1 MKDNFE
7 NNIKES
13 LNGFEVPYDATAW
26 TAMSKRLDQT
36 MPVSGNSNLKW
47 YLSGAATV
55 AVIVTTALLWPSN
68 DVAKPQQ
75 TTISTTEKVVD
86 SNKQVHTS
94 KGTSSVSEIKHT
106 DSKTEIAQT
115 TVKQDNGAVS
125 DNPMNNLF
133 DGPISY
139 VQLANT
145 SNILNEDEPV
155 NSIFTPIIEQ
165 IVPSVPSIANICLNE
180 TITINNPN
188 KQELTVV
195 GPNGITTIKGNSS
208 LQFTPDS
215 EGIYNLGFMVNGI
228 FNSKESFVVKPLPKV
243 DFTIDETYHYENGV
257 PSINLATN
265 SQGVAHVWNF
275 EGQNGSTTG
284 TEAKAHF
291 FYKGEY
297 DITLT
302 VTGSNSCKSS
312 VAKSV
317 QIEETYN
324 LLAVNGF
331 DPMSSDNRI
340 NNFIPRGL
348 VERSADFRMIIID
361 PTDGAIIF
369 ETNDVSNPWR
379 GLDKRNGQMVSAN
392 KAFIWKVTL
401 NNPLKGEN
409 PEYKGTIVR
418 L

>member
-13 LNGFEVPYDATAW
+13 LNGFEVPHDAAAW
-26 TAMSKRLDQT
+26 SAMSKLLDQT
-36 MPVSGNSNLKW
+36 MPTSGGSNLKW
-47 YLSGAATV
+47 YLGGAATV
-55 AVIVTTALLWPSN
+55 AVIVTTVLLWPSA
-68 DVAKPQQ
+68 DVEKSQHI
-75 TTISTTEKVVD
+75 TSTSTEKVKETED
-86 SNKQVHTS
+86 QVHTS
-94 KGTSSVSEIKHT
+94 KGTSSH
-106 DSKTEIAQT
+106 T
-115 TVKQDNGAVS
+115 TVQDASIIEAPVKNTTNGTSNPVS
-125 DNPMNNLF
+125 FDPAPNIFDNPM
-133 DGPISY
+133 DYIK
-139 VQLANT
+139 VKDNT
-145 SNILNEDEPV
+145 FMKEDEPA
-155 NSIFTPIIEQ
+155 NSIFDPIIEM
-165 IVPSVPSIANICLNE
+165 VAPSVPSVANICLNE
-180 TITINNPN
+180 TTTINNTN

-228 FNSKESFVVKPLPKV
+228 FNSKESFVVKPLPKA
-243 DFTIDETYHYENGV
+243 DFTIDETYNYENGV
-257 PSINLATN
+257 PSINLSTN
-265 SQGVAHVWNF
+265 SQGVAHSWAF
-275 EGQNGSTTG
+275 EGQNGTTSG
-284 TEAKAHF
+284 TETKAHF

-297 DITLT
+297 DIALT
-302 VTGSNSCKSS
+302 VTGSNSCKTTIT
-312 VAKSV
+312 KSV

-324 LLAVNGF
+324 LMAVNGF

-340 NNFIPRGL
+340 NSFIPRGL

-369 ETNDVSNPWR
+369 ETSDVSNPWR

-392 KAFIWKVTL
+392 KAYIWKVTL

>member
-13 LNGFEVPYDATAW
+13 LNGFEVPYDAAAW
-26 TAMSKRLDQT
+26 SAMSKRLDQT
-36 MPVSGNSNLKW
+36 MPTSGGSNLKW
-47 YLSGAATV
+47 YLGGAATV
-55 AVIVTTALLWPSN
+55 AVIVTTALLWPST
-68 DVAKPQQ
+68 DVEKSQHI
-75 TTISTTEKVVD
+75 TSTPTEKVKETED
-86 SNKQVHTS
+86 EVHTS
-94 KGTSSVSEIKHT
+94 KGTSSHTTIQDASSIKAPE
-106 DSKTEIAQT
+106 K
-115 TVKQDNGAVS
+115 
-125 DNPMNNLF
+125 
-133 DGPISY
+133 
-139 VQLANT
+139 NT
-145 SNILNEDEPV
+145 SNGTSNPVSFDSAPNIFDNPIDYIKTKENTYMNEDEPV
-155 NSIFTPIIEQ
+155 NSIFDPIIEMVAPT
-165 IVPSVPSIANICLNE
+165 VPSVPNICLNE
-180 TITINNPN
+180 TTTINNPN

-228 FNSKESFVVKPLPKV
+228 FNSKESFVVKPLPKA
-243 DFTIDETYHYENGV
+243 DFTIDETYNYENGV
-257 PSINLATN
+257 PSMNLATN
-265 SQGVAHVWNF
+265 SQGVSHVWNF
-275 EGQNGSTTG
+275 EGQNGTTSG
-284 TEAKAHF
+284 TETKAHF

-297 DITLT
+297 DIALT
-302 VTGSNSCKSS
+302 VTGSNSCKSTVS
-312 VAKSV
+312 KSV
-317 QIEETYN
+317 QIDETYN

-340 NNFIPRGL
+340 NSFIPRGL

-369 ETNDVSNPWR
+369 ETSDVSNPWR

-392 KAFIWKVTL
+392 KAYIWIATL

>member
-13 LNGFEVPYDATAW
+13 LNGFEVPYDAAAW
-26 TAMSKRLDQT
+26 SAMSKRLDQT
-36 MPVSGNSNLKW
+36 MPTSGGSNLKW
-47 YLSGAATV
+47 YLGGAATV
-55 AVIVTTALLWPSN
+55 AVIVTTALLWPST
-68 DVAKPQQ
+68 DVEKSQHI
-75 TTISTTEKVVD
+75 TSTSTEKVKETED
-86 SNKQVHTS
+86 QVHTS
-94 KGTSSVSEIKHT
+94 KGTSSH
-106 DSKTEIAQT
+106 T
-115 TVKQDNGAVS
+115 TVQDASLTEAPVKNTYNGTNNPVS
-125 DNPMNNLF
+125 FDPAPNIFDNPMDYINVK
-133 DGPISY
+133 D
-139 VQLANT
+139 NT
-145 SNILNEDEPV
+145 FMKEDEPT
-155 NSIFTPIIEQ
+155 NSIFDPIIEM
-165 IVPSVPSIANICLNE
+165 VAPSVPSVANICLNE
-180 TITINNPN
+180 TTTINNSN

-228 FNSKESFVVKPLPKV
+228 FNSKESFVVKPLPKA
-243 DFTIDETYHYENGV
+243 DFTIDETYNYENGV
-257 PSINLATN
+257 PSINLSTN
-265 SQGVAHVWNF
+265 SQGVAHSWAF
-275 EGQNGSTTG
+275 EGQNGTSSG
-284 TEAKAHF
+284 TETKAHF

-302 VTGSNSCKSS
+302 VTGSNSCKST
-312 VAKSV
+312 ATKSV
-317 QIEETYN
+317 QIDETYN
-324 LLAVNGF
+324 LMAVNGF

-340 NNFIPRGL
+340 NSFIPRGL

-369 ETNDVSNPWR
+369 ETSDVSNPWR

-392 KAFIWKVTL
+392 KAYIWKVTL

>member
-26 TAMSKRLDQT
+26 TAISKRLDQT

-47 YLSGAATV
+47 YLGGAATV
-55 AVIVTTALLWPSN
+55 AVIVTTALLWPST
-68 DVAKPQQ
+68 DVEKLQHI
-75 TTISTTEKVVD
+75 TSTSTEKVKETED
-86 SNKQVHTS
+86 QVHTS
-94 KGTSSVSEIKHT
+94 KGTSSHT
-106 DSKTEIAQT
+106 TI
-115 TVKQDNGAVS
+115 QDAS
-125 DNPMNNLF
+125 SIEAPEK
-133 DGPISY
+133 
-139 VQLANT
+139 NT
-145 SNILNEDEPV
+145 SNGTSNPVSFDPAPNIFDNPIDYIKTKENTYMNEDEPV
-155 NSIFTPIIEQ
+155 NSIFDPIIEMVAPT
-165 IVPSVPSIANICLNE
+165 VPSVANICLNE
-180 TITINNPN
+180 STTINNPN

-208 LQFTPDS
+208 LQYTPDS

-275 EGQNGSTTG
+275 EGQNGTTTG

-331 DPMSSDNRI
+331 DPMSGDNRI
-340 NNFIPRGL
+340 NSFIPRGL

-401 NNPLKGEN
+401 NNPMKGEN

>member
-13 LNGFEVPYDATAW
+13 LNGFEVPYDAAAW
-26 TAMSKRLDQT
+26 SAMSKRLDQT
-36 MPVSGNSNLKW
+36 MPTSGGSNLKW
-47 YLSGAATV
+47 YLGGAATV
-55 AVIVTTALLWPSN
+55 AVIVTTVLLWPSA
-68 DVAKPQQ
+68 DVEKSQHI
-75 TTISTTEKVVD
+75 TSTSTEKVKETED
-86 SNKQVHTS
+86 QVHTS
-94 KGTSSVSEIKHT
+94 KGTSSHSTVQDASITVAPVKNTTNGTSNPVSFDPAPNIF
-106 DSKTEIAQT
+106 
-115 TVKQDNGAVS
+115 
-125 DNPMNNLF
+125 DNPI
-133 DGPISY
+133 DYIK
-139 VQLANT
+139 VKDNT
-145 SNILNEDEPV
+145 FMKEDEPA
-155 NSIFTPIIEQ
+155 NSIFDPIIEM
-165 IVPSVPSIANICLNE
+165 VAPSVPSVANICLNE
-180 TITINNPN
+180 TTTINNTN

-228 FNSKESFVVKPLPKV
+228 FNSKESFVVKPLPKA
-243 DFTIDETYHYENGV
+243 DFTIDETYNYENGV
-257 PSINLATN
+257 PSMNLSTN
-265 SQGVAHVWNF
+265 SQGVAHTWAF
-275 EGQNGSTTG
+275 EGQNGTTSG
-284 TEAKAHF
+284 TETKAHF

-302 VTGSNSCKSS
+302 VTGSNSCKTT
-312 VAKSV
+312 ATKSV
-317 QIEETYN
+317 QIDETYN

-340 NNFIPRGL
+340 NSFIPRGL

-369 ETNDVSNPWR
+369 ETSDVSNPWR

-392 KAFIWKVTL
+392 KAYIWKVTL

>member
-13 LNGFEVPYDATAW
+13 LNGFEVPYDAAAW
-26 TAMSKRLDQT
+26 SAMSKRLDQT
-36 MPVSGNSNLKW
+36 MPTSGGSNLKW
-47 YLSGAATV
+47 YLGGAATV
-55 AVIVTTALLWPSN
+55 AVIVTTALLWPST
-68 DVAKPQQ
+68 DVEKSQHI
-75 TTISTTEKVVD
+75 TSTSTEKVKETKD
-86 SNKQVHTS
+86 QVHTS
-94 KGTSSVSEIKHT
+94 KGTSSQSSVQDASITEAPVKNTTNGTSNPVSFDPAPNIF
-106 DSKTEIAQT
+106 
-115 TVKQDNGAVS
+115 
-125 DNPMNNLF
+125 DNPI
-133 DGPISY
+133 DYIK
-139 VQLANT
+139 VKDNT
-145 SNILNEDEPV
+145 FMKEDEPA
-155 NSIFTPIIEQ
+155 NSIFDPIIE
-165 IVPSVPSIANICLNE
+165 IVAPSVPSVANICLNE
-180 TITINNPN
+180 TTTINNTN

-228 FNSKESFVVKPLPKV
+228 FNSKESFVVKPLPKA
-243 DFTIDETYHYENGV
+243 DFTIDETYNYENGV
-257 PSINLATN
+257 PSINLSTN
-265 SQGVAHVWNF
+265 SQGVAHTWAY
-275 EGQNGSTTG
+275 EGQNGTTSG
-284 TEAKAHF
+284 TETKAHF

-297 DITLT
+297 DIALT
-302 VTGSNSCKSS
+302 VTGSNSCKTT
-312 VAKSV
+312 ATKSV
-317 QIEETYN
+317 QIDETYN

-340 NNFIPRGL
+340 NSFIPRGL

-369 ETNDVSNPWR
+369 ETSDVSNPWR

-392 KAFIWKVTL
+392 KAYIWKVTL

>member
-13 LNGFEVPYDATAW
+13 LNGFEVPYDAAAW
-26 TAMSKRLDQT
+26 SAMSKRLDQT
-36 MPVSGNSNLKW
+36 MPTSGGSNLKW
-47 YLSGAATV
+47 YLGGAATV
-55 AVIVTTALLWPSN
+55 AVIVTTALLWPST
-68 DVAKPQQ
+68 DVEKSQHI
-75 TTISTTEKVVD
+75 TSTSTEKVKETED
-86 SNKQVHTS
+86 QVHTS
-94 KGTSSVSEIKHT
+94 KGTSSH
-106 DSKTEIAQT
+106 T
-115 TVKQDNGAVS
+115 TVQDASITEVPVKNSSNGTSNPVS
-125 DNPMNNLF
+125 FDPSPSIFDNPI
-133 DGPISY
+133 DYIK
-139 VQLANT
+139 VKENT
-145 SNILNEDEPV
+145 FIKEDEPT
-155 NSIFTPIIEQ
+155 NSIFDPIIEM
-165 IVPSVPSIANICLNE
+165 VAPSVPSVANICLNE
-180 TITINNPN
+180 TTTINNTN

-195 GPNGITTIKGNSS
+195 GPNGITAIKGNSS

-228 FNSKESFVVKPLPKV
+228 FNSKESFVVKPLPKA
-243 DFTIDETYHYENGV
+243 DFTIDETYNYENGV
-257 PSINLATN
+257 PSINLSTN
-265 SQGVAHVWNF
+265 SQGVAHSWAF
-275 EGQNGSTTG
+275 EGQNGTTSG
-284 TEAKAHF
+284 TETKAHF

-302 VTGSNSCKSS
+302 VTGSNSCKST
-312 VAKSV
+312 ATKSV
-317 QIEETYN
+317 QIDETYN
-324 LLAVNGF
+324 LMAVNGF

-340 NNFIPRGL
+340 NSFIPRGL

-369 ETNDVSNPWR
+369 ETSDVSNPWR

-392 KAFIWKVTL
+392 KAYIWKVTL

>member
-13 LNGFEVPYDATAW
+13 LNGFEVPYDAAAW
-26 TAMSKRLDQT
+26 SAMSKRLDQT
-36 MPVSGNSNLKW
+36 MPTSGGSNLKW
-47 YLSGAATV
+47 YLGGAATV
-55 AVIVTTALLWPSN
+55 AVIVTTVLLWPSA
-68 DVAKPQQ
+68 DVEKSQHI
-75 TTISTTEKVVD
+75 TSTSTEKVKETED
-86 SNKQVHTS
+86 QVHTS
-94 KGTSSVSEIKHT
+94 KGTSSKSSIQDASTTEAPVKNTTNGTSNPVSFDPAPNIF
-106 DSKTEIAQT
+106 
-115 TVKQDNGAVS
+115 
-125 DNPMNNLF
+125 DNPI
-133 DGPISY
+133 DYIK
-139 VQLANT
+139 VKDNT
-145 SNILNEDEPV
+145 FMKEDEPA
-155 NSIFTPIIEQ
+155 NSIFDPIIEM
-165 IVPSVPSIANICLNE
+165 VAPSVPSVANICLNE
-180 TITINNPN
+180 TTTINNTN

-215 EGIYNLGFMVNGI
+215 EGIYNLGFIVNGI
-228 FNSKESFVVKPLPKV
+228 FNSKESFVVKPLPKA
-243 DFTIDETYHYENGV
+243 DFTIDETYNYENGV
-257 PSINLATN
+257 PSMNLSTN
-265 SQGVAHVWNF
+265 SQGVAHTWAF
-275 EGQNGSTTG
+275 EGQNGTTSG
-284 TEAKAHF
+284 TETKAHF

-302 VTGSNSCKSS
+302 VTGSNSCKTT
-312 VAKSV
+312 ATKSV
-317 QIEETYN
+317 QIDETYN

-340 NNFIPRGL
+340 NSFIPRGL
-348 VERSADFRMIIID
+348 VERSTDFRMIIID

-369 ETNDVSNPWR
+369 ETSDVSNPWR

-392 KAFIWKVTL
+392 KAYIWKVTL

>member
-13 LNGFEVPYDATAW
+13 LNGFEVPYDAAAW
-26 TAMSKRLDQT
+26 SAMSKRLDQT
-36 MPVSGNSNLKW
+36 MPTSGGSNLKW
-47 YLSGAATV
+47 YLGGAATV
-55 AVIVTTALLWPSN
+55 AVIVTTVLLWPSA
-68 DVAKPQQ
+68 DVEKSQHI
-75 TTISTTEKVVD
+75 TSTSTEKVKETED
-86 SNKQVHTS
+86 QVHTS
-94 KGTSSVSEIKHT
+94 KGTSSKSSIQ
-106 DSKTEIAQT
+106 DASKTEAPVKNT
-115 TVKQDNGAVS
+115 TNGTSNPVS
-125 DNPMNNLF
+125 FDPAPNIFDNPI
-133 DGPISY
+133 DYIK
-139 VQLANT
+139 VKDNT
-145 SNILNEDEPV
+145 FMKEDEPA
-155 NSIFTPIIEQ
+155 NSIFDPIIEM
-165 IVPSVPSIANICLNE
+165 VAPSVPSVANICLNE
-180 TITINNPN
+180 TTTINNTN

-195 GPNGITTIKGNSS
+195 GPNGITTIKGNTS

-228 FNSKESFVVKPLPKV
+228 FNSKESFVVKPLPKA
-243 DFTIDETYHYENGV
+243 DFTIDETYNYENGV
-257 PSINLATN
+257 PSMNLSTN
-265 SQGVAHVWNF
+265 SQGVAHTWAF
-275 EGQNGSTTG
+275 EGQNGTTSG
-284 TEAKAHF
+284 TETKAHF

-302 VTGSNSCKSS
+302 VTGSNSCKTT
-312 VAKSV
+312 ATKSV
-317 QIEETYN
+317 QIDETYN

-340 NNFIPRGL
+340 NSFIPRGL

-369 ETNDVSNPWR
+369 ETSDVSNPWR

-392 KAFIWKVTL
+392 KAYIWKVTL

>member
-13 LNGFEVPYDATAW
+13 LNGFEVPYDAAAW
-26 TAMSKRLDQT
+26 SAMSKRLDQT
-36 MPVSGNSNLKW
+36 MPTSGGSNLKW
-47 YLSGAATV
+47 YLGGAATV
-55 AVIVTTALLWPSN
+55 AVIVTTILLWPSA
-68 DVAKPQQ
+68 DVEKSQHI
-75 TTISTTEKVVD
+75 TSTSTEKVKETED
-86 SNKQVHTS
+86 QVHTS
-94 KGTSSVSEIKHT
+94 KGTSSKLSIQDASATEAPVKNTTNGTSNPVSFDPAPNIF
-106 DSKTEIAQT
+106 
-115 TVKQDNGAVS
+115 
-125 DNPMNNLF
+125 DNPI
-133 DGPISY
+133 DYIK
-139 VQLANT
+139 VKDNT
-145 SNILNEDEPV
+145 FMKEDEPA
-155 NSIFTPIIEQ
+155 NSIFDPIIEM
-165 IVPSVPSIANICLNE
+165 VAPSVPSVANICLNE
-180 TITINNPN
+180 TTTINNTN

-195 GPNGITTIKGNSS
+195 GPNGITTIKGNTS

-228 FNSKESFVVKPLPKV
+228 FNSKESFVVKPLPKA
-243 DFTIDETYHYENGV
+243 DFTIDETYNYENGV
-257 PSINLATN
+257 PSMNLSTN
-265 SQGVAHVWNF
+265 SQGVAHTWAL
-275 EGQNGSTTG
+275 EGQNGTTSG
-284 TEAKAHF
+284 TETKAHF

-302 VTGSNSCKSS
+302 VTGSNSCKTT
-312 VAKSV
+312 ATKSV
-317 QIEETYN
+317 QIDETYN

-340 NNFIPRGL
+340 NSFIPRGL
-348 VERSADFRMIIID
+348 VERSTDFRMIIID

-369 ETNDVSNPWR
+369 ETSDVSNPWR

-392 KAFIWKVTL
+392 KAYIWKVTL

>member
-13 LNGFEVPYDATAW
+13 LNGFEVPYDAAAW
-26 TAMSKRLDQT
+26 SAMSKRLDQT
-36 MPVSGNSNLKW
+36 MPTSGGSNLKW
-47 YLSGAATV
+47 YLGGAATV
-55 AVIVTTALLWPSN
+55 AVIVTTVLLWPSA
-68 DVAKPQQ
+68 DVEKSQHI
-75 TTISTTEKVVD
+75 TSTSTEKVKETED
-86 SNKQVHTS
+86 QVHTS
-94 KGTSSVSEIKHT
+94 KGNSSQSSIQDASTTEAPVKNTTNGTSNPVSFDPAPNIF
-106 DSKTEIAQT
+106 
-115 TVKQDNGAVS
+115 
-125 DNPMNNLF
+125 DNPI
-133 DGPISY
+133 DYIK
-139 VQLANT
+139 VKDNT
-145 SNILNEDEPV
+145 FMKEDEPA
-155 NSIFTPIIEQ
+155 NSIFDPIIEM
-165 IVPSVPSIANICLNE
+165 VTPSVPSVANICLNE
-180 TITINNPN
+180 TTTINNTN

-215 EGIYNLGFMVNGI
+215 EGVYNLGFMVNGI
-228 FNSKESFVVKPLPKV
+228 FNSKESFVVKPLPKA
-243 DFTIDETYHYENGV
+243 DFTIDETYNYENGV
-257 PSINLATN
+257 PSMNLSTN
-265 SQGVAHVWNF
+265 SQGVAHTWAF
-275 EGQNGSTTG
+275 EGQNGTTSG
-284 TEAKAHF
+284 TETKAHF

-302 VTGSNSCKSS
+302 VTGSNSCKTT
-312 VAKSV
+312 ATKSV
-317 QIEETYN
+317 QIDETYN

-340 NNFIPRGL
+340 NSFIPRGL

-369 ETNDVSNPWR
+369 ETSDVSNPWR

-392 KAFIWKVTL
+392 KAYIWKVTL

>member
-13 LNGFEVPYDATAW
+13 LNGFEVPYDAASW
-26 TAMSKRLDQT
+26 SAMSKRLDQT
-36 MPVSGNSNLKW
+36 MPTSGGSNLKW
-47 YLSGAATV
+47 YLGGAATV
-55 AVIVTTALLWPSN
+55 AVIVTTALLWPST
-68 DVAKPQQ
+68 DVEKSQHI
-75 TTISTTEKVVD
+75 TSTSTEKVKETED
-86 SNKQVHTS
+86 QVHTS
-94 KGTSSVSEIKHT
+94 KGTSS
-106 DSKTEIAQT
+106 QT
-115 TVKQDNGAVS
+115 TIQDAS
-125 DNPMNNLF
+125 SIEAPEK
-133 DGPISY
+133 
-139 VQLANT
+139 NT
-145 SNILNEDEPV
+145 SNGTSNPVSFDPAPNIFDNPIDYIKTKENTYMNEDEPV
-155 NSIFTPIIEQ
+155 NSIFDPIIEMVAPT
-165 IVPSVPSIANICLNE
+165 VPSVANICLNE
-180 TITINNPN
+180 STTINNPN

-228 FNSKESFVVKPLPKV
+228 FNSKESFVVKPLPKA
-243 DFTIDETYHYENGV
+243 DFTIDETYNYENGV
-257 PSINLATN
+257 PSINLSTN
-265 SQGVAHVWNF
+265 SQGVAHTWAF
-275 EGQNGSTTG
+275 EGQNGTTSG
-284 TEAKAHF
+284 TETKAHF

-297 DITLT
+297 DIALT
-302 VTGSNSCKSS
+302 VTGSNSCKST

-317 QIEETYN
+317 QIDETYN
-324 LLAVNGF
+324 LMAVNGF

-340 NNFIPRGL
+340 NSFIPRGL

-369 ETNDVSNPWR
+369 ETSDVSNPWR

-392 KAFIWKVTL
+392 KAYIWKVTL

>member
-13 LNGFEVPYDATAW
+13 LNGFEVPYDAAAW
-26 TAMSKRLDQT
+26 SAMSKRLDQT
-36 MPVSGNSNLKW
+36 MPTSGGSNLKW
-47 YLSGAATV
+47 YLGGAATV
-55 AVIVTTALLWPSN
+55 AVIVTTVLLRPSA
-68 DVAKPQQ
+68 DVEKSQHI
-75 TTISTTEKVVD
+75 TSTSTEKVKETED
-86 SNKQVHTS
+86 QVHTS
-94 KGTSSVSEIKHT
+94 KGTSSQSSIQDASTTEAPVKNTTNGTSNPVSFDPAPNIF
-106 DSKTEIAQT
+106 
-115 TVKQDNGAVS
+115 
-125 DNPMNNLF
+125 DNPI
-133 DGPISY
+133 DYIK
-139 VQLANT
+139 VKDNT
-145 SNILNEDEPV
+145 FMKEDEPA
-155 NSIFTPIIEQ
+155 NSIFDPIIEM
-165 IVPSVPSIANICLNE
+165 VAPSVPSVANICLNE
-180 TITINNPN
+180 TTTINNTN

-228 FNSKESFVVKPLPKV
+228 FNSKESFVVKPLPKA
-243 DFTIDETYHYENGV
+243 DFTIDETYNYENGV
-257 PSINLATN
+257 PSINLSTN
-265 SQGVAHVWNF
+265 SQGVAHTWAF
-275 EGQNGSTTG
+275 EGQNGTTSG
-284 TEAKAHF
+284 TETKAHF
-291 FYKGEY
+291 FYKGDY

-302 VTGSNSCKSS
+302 VTGSNSCKST
-312 VAKSV
+312 VTKSV
-317 QIEETYN
+317 QIDETYN
-324 LLAVNGF
+324 LMAHNVF

-340 NNFIPRGL
+340 NSFIPRGL

-369 ETNDVSNPWR
+369 ETSDVSNPWR

-392 KAFIWKVTL
+392 KAYIWKVTL

>member
-13 LNGFEVPYDATAW
+13 LNGFEVPYDAAAW
-26 TAMSKRLDQT
+26 SAMSKRLDQT
-36 MPVSGNSNLKW
+36 MPTSGGSNLKW
-47 YLSGAATV
+47 YLGGAATV
-55 AVIVTTALLWPSN
+55 AVIVTTVLLWPSA
-68 DVAKPQQ
+68 DVEKSQHI
-75 TTISTTEKVVD
+75 TSTSTEKVKETED
-86 SNKQVHTS
+86 QVHTS
-94 KGTSSVSEIKHT
+94 KGTSSHTIVQDASITEAPVKNTTNGTSNPVSFDPAPNIF
-106 DSKTEIAQT
+106 
-115 TVKQDNGAVS
+115 
-125 DNPMNNLF
+125 DNPM
-133 DGPISY
+133 DYIK
-139 VQLANT
+139 VKDNT
-145 SNILNEDEPV
+145 IMKEDEPA
-155 NSIFTPIIEQ
+155 NSIFDPIIEM
-165 IVPSVPSIANICLNE
+165 VAPSVPSVANICLNE
-180 TITINNPN
+180 TTTINNTN

-228 FNSKESFVVKPLPKV
+228 FNSKESFVVKPLPKA
-243 DFTIDETYHYENGV
+243 DFTIDETYNYENGV
-257 PSINLATN
+257 PSMNLSTN
-265 SQGVAHVWNF
+265 SQGVAHTWAF
-275 EGQNGSTTG
+275 EGQNGTTSG
-284 TEAKAHF
+284 TETKAHF

-302 VTGSNSCKSS
+302 VTGSNSCKTT
-312 VAKSV
+312 ATKSV
-317 QIEETYN
+317 QIDETYN

-340 NNFIPRGL
+340 NSFIPRGL

-369 ETNDVSNPWR
+369 ETSDVSNPWR

-392 KAFIWKVTL
+392 KAYIWKVTL

>member
-13 LNGFEVPYDATAW
+13 LNGFEVPYDAAAW
-26 TAMSKRLDQT
+26 SAMSKRLDQT
-36 MPVSGNSNLKW
+36 MPTSGGSNLKW
-47 YLSGAATV
+47 YLGGAATV
-55 AVIVTTALLWPSN
+55 AVIVTTVLLWPSA
-68 DVAKPQQ
+68 DVEKSQHI
-75 TTISTTEKVVD
+75 TSTSTEKVKETED
-86 SNKQVHTS
+86 QVHTS
-94 KGTSSVSEIKHT
+94 KGTSSQSSIQ
-106 DSKTEIAQT
+106 DASKTEAPVKNT
-115 TVKQDNGAVS
+115 TNGTSNPVS
-125 DNPMNNLF
+125 FDPAPNIFDNPI
-133 DGPISY
+133 DYIK
-139 VQLANT
+139 VKDNT
-145 SNILNEDEPV
+145 FMKEDEPA
-155 NSIFTPIIEQ
+155 NSIFDPIIEM
-165 IVPSVPSIANICLNE
+165 VAPSVPSVANICLNE
-180 TITINNPN
+180 TTTINNTN

-228 FNSKESFVVKPLPKV
+228 FNSKESFVVKPLPKA
-243 DFTIDETYHYENGV
+243 DFTIDETYNYENGV
-257 PSINLATN
+257 PSMNLSTN
-265 SQGVAHVWNF
+265 SQGVAHTWAF
-275 EGQNGSTTG
+275 EGQNGTTSG
-284 TEAKAHF
+284 TETKAHF

-302 VTGSNSCKSS
+302 VTGSNSCKTT
-312 VAKSV
+312 ATKSV
-317 QIEETYN
+317 QIDETYN

-340 NNFIPRGL
+340 NSFIPRGL

-369 ETNDVSNPWR
+369 ETSDVSNPWR

-392 KAFIWKVTL
+392 KAYIWKVTL

>member
-26 TAMSKRLDQT
+26 TAISKRLDQA

-47 YLSGAATV
+47 YLGGAATV
-55 AVIVTTALLWPSN
+55 AVIVTTALLWPST
-68 DVAKPQQ
+68 DVEKSQHI
-75 TTISTTEKVVD
+75 TSTSTEKVKETED
-86 SNKQVHTS
+86 QVHTS
-94 KGTSSVSEIKHT
+94 KGTSSHT
-106 DSKTEIAQT
+106 TI
-115 TVKQDNGAVS
+115 QDAS
-125 DNPMNNLF
+125 SIEAPEK
-133 DGPISY
+133 
-139 VQLANT
+139 NT
-145 SNILNEDEPV
+145 SNGTSNPVSFDPAPNIFDNPIDYIKTKENTYMNEDEPV
-155 NSIFTPIIEQ
+155 NSIFDPIIEMVAPT
-165 IVPSVPSIANICLNE
+165 VPSVANICLNE
-180 TITINNPN
+180 STTINNPN

-208 LQFTPDS
+208 LQYTPDS

-275 EGQNGSTTG
+275 EGQNGTTTG

-331 DPMSSDNRI
+331 DPMSGDNRI
-340 NNFIPRGL
+340 NSFIPRGL

>member
-13 LNGFEVPYDATAW
+13 LNGFEVPYDAAAW
-26 TAMSKRLDQT
+26 SAMSKRLDQT
-36 MPVSGNSNLKW
+36 MPTSGGSNLKW
-47 YLSGAATV
+47 YLGGAATV
-55 AVIVTTALLWPSN
+55 AVIVTTALLWPST
-68 DVAKPQQ
+68 DVEKSQHI
-75 TTISTTEKVVD
+75 TSTSTEKVKETED
-86 SNKQVHTS
+86 QVHTS
-94 KGTSSVSEIKHT
+94 KGTSSH
-106 DSKTEIAQT
+106 T
-115 TVKQDNGAVS
+115 TVQDAS
-125 DNPMNNLF
+125 SIEAPEK
-133 DGPISY
+133 
-139 VQLANT
+139 NT
-145 SNILNEDEPV
+145 SNGTSNPVSFDPAPNIFDNPIDYIKTKENTYMNEDEPV
-155 NSIFTPIIEQ
+155 NSIFDPIIEMVAPT
-165 IVPSVPSIANICLNE
+165 VPSVANICLNE
-180 TITINNPN
+180 STTINNTN

-228 FNSKESFVVKPLPKV
+228 FNSKESFVVKPLPKA
-243 DFTIDETYHYENGV
+243 DFTIDETYNYENGV
-257 PSINLATN
+257 PSINLSTN
-265 SQGVAHVWNF
+265 SQGVAHTWAF
-275 EGQNGSTTG
+275 EGQNGTTSG
-284 TEAKAHF
+284 TETKAHF

-297 DITLT
+297 DIALT
-302 VTGSNSCKSS
+302 VTGSNSCKST
-312 VAKSV
+312 VTKSV
-317 QIEETYN
+317 QIDETYN
-324 LLAVNGF
+324 LMAVNGF

-340 NNFIPRGL
+340 NSFIPRGL

-369 ETNDVSNPWR
+369 ETSDVSNPWR

-392 KAFIWKVTL
+392 KAYIWKVTL

>member
-13 LNGFEVPYDATAW
+13 LNCFEVPYDAAAW
-26 TAMSKRLDQT
+26 SAMSKRLDQT
-36 MPVSGNSNLKW
+36 MPTSGGSNLKW
-47 YLSGAATV
+47 YLGGAATV
-55 AVIVTTALLWPSN
+55 AVIVTTALLWPST
-68 DVAKPQQ
+68 DVEKSQQ
-75 TTISTTEKVVD
+75 ITSTSTEKVKETED
-86 SNKQVHTS
+86 QVHTS
-94 KGTSSVSEIKHT
+94 KGTSSH
-106 DSKTEIAQT
+106 T
-115 TVKQDNGAVS
+115 TVQDASSIEAPVKNTTNGTSNPISFDPAPNIF
-125 DNPMNNLF
+125 DNPLDYIKVKDNSFMK
-133 DGPISY
+133 
-139 VQLANT
+139 
-145 SNILNEDEPV
+145 EDEPV
-155 NSIFTPIIEQ
+155 NSIFDPIIEM
-165 IVPSVPSIANICLNE
+165 VAPSVPNVANSCLNE
-180 TITINNPN
+180 TTTINNTN

-208 LQFTPDS
+208 LQFTPES

-228 FNSKESFVVKPLPKV
+228 FNSKESFVVKPLPKA
-243 DFTIDETYHYENGV
+243 DFTIDQTYNYENGV
-257 PSINLATN
+257 PSINLSTN
-265 SQGVAHVWNF
+265 SQGISHTWAF
-275 EGQNGSTTG
+275 EGQNGTTSG

-302 VTGSNSCKSS
+302 VTGSNSCKSTIT
-312 VAKSV
+312 KSV
-317 QIEETYN
+317 QIDETYN

-340 NNFIPRGL
+340 NSFIPRGL

-369 ETNDVSNPWR
+369 ETSDVSNPWR

-392 KAFIWKVTL
+392 KAYIWKVIL